1 MPLCDAAEQKK
12 ESLPMIY
19 DGEVSLAGA
28 TDKEL
33 MILSRTKKA
42 RIRKKYFDRILRR
55 SGEK

>member
-1 MPLCDAAEQKK
+1 
-12 ESLPMIY
+12 MIY
-19 DGEVSLAGA
+19 DGETSLAGA

-33 MILSRTKKA
+33 MILSRTKRA